1 MEGDETAI
9 ISEEGGVSETPK
21 NDEEVVDD
29 QIDEISNS
37 EESMDDEEE
46 YIKASRYEFPLS
58 KDNFIFDFKDVEPED
73 DDDENDNLDENEDND
88 EIVLLENG
96 QADVEDLARTAFLLG
111 MDTKTLCSED
121 CKGLCPVCGK
131 NLNRGECTCLEKK
144 VDPRMEILRKFFDD

>member
-73 DDDENDNLDENEDND
+73 DDNENDNLDENEDND
-88 EIVLLENG
+88 ENEEEEEEENEKDG
-96 QADVEDLARTAFLLG
+96 MEEEGVVEEEMTEQQRVADLVWADL
-111 MDTKTLCSED
+111 
-121 CKGLCPVCGK
+121 
-131 NLNRGECTCLEKK
+131 
-144 VDPRMEILRKFFDD
+144 

>member
-1 MEGDETAI
+1 MEDVLLRFKRLQKEPRFSPIVEETAI

-88 EIVLLENG
+88 ENEEEEEEENEKDG
-96 QADVEDLARTAFLLG
+96 MEEEGVVEEEMTEQQRVADRVWADL
-111 MDTKTLCSED
+111 
-121 CKGLCPVCGK
+121 
-131 NLNRGECTCLEKK
+131 
-144 VDPRMEILRKFFDD
+144 

>member
-88 EIVLLENG
+88 ENEEEEEEENEKDG
-96 QADVEDLARTAFLLG
+96 MEEEGVVEEEMTEQQRVADLVWADL
-111 MDTKTLCSED
+111 
-121 CKGLCPVCGK
+121 
-131 NLNRGECTCLEKK
+131 
-144 VDPRMEILRKFFDD
+144 

>member
-1 MEGDETAI
+1 MRFKRLQKEPRFSPFVEAAFCNSIMEGDEIAI

-88 EIVLLENG
+88 ENEEEEEEENEKDG
-96 QADVEDLARTAFLLG
+96 MEEEGVVEEEMTEQQRVADRVWADL
-111 MDTKTLCSED
+111 
-121 CKGLCPVCGK
+121 
-131 NLNRGECTCLEKK
+131 
-144 VDPRMEILRKFFDD
+144 

>member
-21 NDEEVVDD
+21 NDVEVVDD

-88 EIVLLENG
+88 ENEEEEEEENEKDG
-96 QADVEDLARTAFLLG
+96 MEEEGVVEEEMTEQQRVADRVWADL
-111 MDTKTLCSED
+111 
-121 CKGLCPVCGK
+121 
-131 NLNRGECTCLEKK
+131 
-144 VDPRMEILRKFFDD
+144 

>member
-1 MEGDETAI
+1 MEGDEIAI

-88 EIVLLENG
+88 ENEEEEEEENEKDG
-96 QADVEDLARTAFLLG
+96 MEEEGVVEEEMTEQQRVADLVWADL
-111 MDTKTLCSED
+111 
-121 CKGLCPVCGK
+121 
-131 NLNRGECTCLEKK
+131 
-144 VDPRMEILRKFFDD
+144 

>member
-29 QIDEISNS
+29 QIDEISNF

-73 DDDENDNLDENEDND
+73 DDNENDNLDENEDND
-88 EIVLLENG
+88 ENEEEEEEENEKDG
-96 QADVEDLARTAFLLG
+96 MEEEGVVEEEMTEQQRVADLVWADL
-111 MDTKTLCSED
+111 
-121 CKGLCPVCGK
+121 
-131 NLNRGECTCLEKK
+131 
-144 VDPRMEILRKFFDD
+144 

>member
-21 NDEEVVDD
+21 YDVEVVDE

-46 YIKASRYEFPLS
+46 YIKASRYECPLS

-88 EIVLLENG
+88 ENEEEEEEENEKDG
-96 QADVEDLARTAFLLG
+96 MEEEGVVEEEMTEQQRVVDRVWADL
-111 MDTKTLCSED
+111 
-121 CKGLCPVCGK
+121 
-131 NLNRGECTCLEKK
+131 
-144 VDPRMEILRKFFDD
+144 

>member
-1 MEGDETAI
+1 MEGDEIAI

-88 EIVLLENG
+88 ENEEEEEEENEKDG
-96 QADVEDLARTAFLLG
+96 MEEEGVVEEEMTEQQRVADRVWADL
-111 MDTKTLCSED
+111 
-121 CKGLCPVCGK
+121 
-131 NLNRGECTCLEKK
+131 
-144 VDPRMEILRKFFDD
+144 

>member
-73 DDDENDNLDENEDND
+73 DDDENDNLDEHEDND
-88 EIVLLENG
+88 ENEEEEEEENEKDG
-96 QADVEDLARTAFLLG
+96 MEEEGVVEEEMTEQQRVADLVWADL
-111 MDTKTLCSED
+111 
-121 CKGLCPVCGK
+121 
-131 NLNRGECTCLEKK
+131 
-144 VDPRMEILRKFFDD
+144 

>member
-88 EIVLLENG
+88 ENEEEEEEENEKDG
-96 QADVEDLARTAFLLG
+96 MEEEGVVEEEMTEQQRVADRVWADL
-111 MDTKTLCSED
+111 
-121 CKGLCPVCGK
+121 
-131 NLNRGECTCLEKK
+131 
-144 VDPRMEILRKFFDD
+144 